1 MFINLGEGSGPQRN
15 HHRVNITKQDG
26 VHRTSILMLRNIWI
40 SLTLS
45 QAFIQFL
52 RSDKKIM
59 NHLLIRNYYL

>member
-45 QAFIQFL
+45 QAFVQFL
-52 RSDKKIM
+52 RSDKK
-59 NHLLIRNYYL
+59 L